1 MSPLYLEYIF
11 KIFCLYRMSNK
22 TPYLKVSTP
31 KLMRNGPRST
41 VFGAIGAVEKDRAG
55 GATLGGLILDSK
67 VGKLGKGTS
76 HSVGA
81 YHHNTDRHILC
92 SKAKTSVPGVHY
104 GQVPYAGYFRS
115 VEGKRL

>member
-1 MSPLYLEYIF
+1 MSS
-11 KIFCLYRMSNK
+11 R

-55 GATLGGLILDSK
+55 GATLGGLIVDSSK

-104 GQVPYAGYFRS
+104 GQVPYAGHFRS